1 MKRKILLLEPNYKN
15 KYPPLGL
22 MKLATYHR
30 MLGDDVTFYPLAIKN
45 SSLNI
50 YY

>member
-1 MKRKILLLEPNYKN
+1 MSRKILLIEANYKN

-30 MLGDDVTFYPLAIKN
+30 QLGDDVTFYKG
-45 SSLNI
+45 
-50 YY
+50 